1 VSATTLPVG
10 RGDTSSPAAAVRI
23 GMDFPLDPVRAS
35 LALSERKKANFKT
48 RVQALVSGLYGS
60 GSRGV
65 DQCP

>member
-10 RGDTSSPAAAVRI
+10 RGDTSSPAAAVRV

-35 LALSERKKANFKT
+35 LAVSEKKANFKT